1 MTGPAGSPTD
11 ALREARS
18 KSERSHI
25 ADSAADIGD
34 KVGRGYF
41 ELKTAD
47 AGADVNGIEIEGC
60 RMEVGRKRLLH
71 ADGRASS
78 ADIAGDA
85 QKVLHRDHLDLLVA

>member
-1 MTGPAGSPTD
+1 MTGPAESPTK
-11 ALREARS
+11 ARS

-25 ADSAADIGD
+25 ADGAADIGD
-34 KVGRGYF
+34 KVGRGNF
-41 ELKTAD
+41 ELKAAD
-47 AGADVNGIEIEGC
+47 AGADVDGLEIKGC

-85 QKVLHRDHLDLLVA
+85 QKVLHRDHLDLFVA